1 MTAFLKAI
9 VVAAGLAAAA
19 SSISTA
25 SADGMVAAC
34 QAGQITLHGVFD
46 CR

>member
-1 MTAFLKAI
+1 MSKFLKAV
-9 VVAAGLAAAA
+9 VVAAGLVAAA

-25 SADGMVAAC
+25 SADATRMSC
-34 QAGQITLHGVFD
+34 QAGQITPHGVWD

>member
-1 MTAFLKAI
+1 MTAFLKVI

-19 SSISTA
+19 ASISTA
-25 SADGMVAAC
+25 SADAMKASC
-34 QAGQITLHGVFD
+34 QAGEITLHGVFD